1 MANNYNYDVAKH
13 DIVLTI
19 GGIPYALKDYGA
31 DTKVTIAYE
40 QDFRTEITGTDG
52 DGTTSE
58 NHNRNAIVTVKILQ
72 SSPLNAVLQTA
83 AYSGEQFLL
92 AHIDKNFSGDVGN
105 VSSKA
110 YFTKIPDLNL
120 GANAGTRDY
129 TIRAVNLIPSFAL
142 LLAGGI

>member
-19 GGIPYALKDYGA
+19 GGVPYALKDYGA
-31 DTKVTIAYE
+31 DTKATVAYE
-40 QDFRTEITGTDG
+40 QDFRTEVTGTDG

-72 SSPLNAVLQTA
+72 TSPLNAILQTA

-92 AHIDKNFSGDVGN
+92 AHIDKNFSGDVGS

-110 YFTKIPDLNL
+110 YFTKIPDLNI
-120 GANAGTRDY
+120 GTNAATRDY
-129 TIRAVNLIPSFAL
+129 TIRAINLRPTFSL
-142 LLAGGI
+142 VLEGI

>member
-72 SSPLNAVLQTA
+72 ISPLNAILQTA

-92 AHIDKNFSGDVGN
+92 AHIDKNFSGDVGS

-110 YFTKIPDLNL
+110 YFTKIPDLNI
-120 GANAGTRDY
+120 GTNAATRDY
-129 TIRAVNLIPSFAL
+129 AIRAINLRPTFSL
-142 LLAGGI
+142 VLGGI

>member
-19 GGIPYALKDYGA
+19 GGVPYALKDYGA

-40 QDFRTEITGTDG
+40 QDFRTEVTGTDG

-72 SSPLNAVLQTA
+72 TSPLNAILQTA

-92 AHIDKNFSGDVGN
+92 AHIDKNFSGDVGS

-110 YFTKIPDLNL
+110 YFTKIPDLNI
-120 GANAGTRDY
+120 GANAATRDY
-129 TIRAVNLIPSFAL
+129 AIRAINLRPSFSL
-142 LLAGGI
+142 ILGGI

>member
-1 MANNYNYDVAKH
+1 MTNNYNYDVAKH

-19 GGIPYALKDYGA
+19 GGVPYALKDYGA

-40 QDFRTEITGTDG
+40 QDFRTEVTGTDG

-72 SSPLNAVLQTA
+72 TSPLNAILQTA

-92 AHIDKNFSGDVGN
+92 AHIDKNFNGDVGS

-110 YFTKIPDLNL
+110 YFTKIPDLNI
-120 GANAGTRDY
+120 GTNAATRDY
-129 TIRAVNLIPSFAL
+129 AIRAINLRPTFSLIL
-142 LLAGGI
+142 GGI